1 MRCKV
6 TPETFAEAQ
15 SGSHRAFARLHEEVE
30 PCVRWFA
37 SRLIGLPWVD
47 DIVQKTM
54 TALYINIGKIAC
66 VDSLLP
72 YVFRVVRNFCYEDLR
87 REGRFNPPPRQR
99 RGQNDEERDP
109 LHVRDQNRLADE
121 TAGVLELAHEV
132 ARALNELP
140 ELQREALILF
150 AEGDLTYAQIAE
162 AMHSD
167 IGTIKSRIFS
177 ARKNVIKR
185 INPRVLDELG
195 IGKEITNGV

>member
-15 SGSHRAFARLHEEVE
+15 SGSHRAFARLHGEVE

-54 TALYINIGKIAC
+54 TALYINIANIAS
-66 VDSLLP
+66 VESLLP
-72 YVFRVVRNFCYEDLR
+72 YAFRVVRNFCYEDLR
-87 REGRFNPPPRQR
+87 REGRFSPPLHQR
-99 RGQNDEERDP
+99 RGQEDEQRDSRQ
-109 LHVRDQNRLADE
+109 VRDQNGLADE
-121 TAGVLELAHEV
+121 TACALELAREV

-150 AEGDLTYAQIAE
+150 AEGDLTYSQIAE

-167 IGTIKSRIFS
+167 IGTIKSRIFN

-185 INPRVLDELG
+185 INPRVLSELG